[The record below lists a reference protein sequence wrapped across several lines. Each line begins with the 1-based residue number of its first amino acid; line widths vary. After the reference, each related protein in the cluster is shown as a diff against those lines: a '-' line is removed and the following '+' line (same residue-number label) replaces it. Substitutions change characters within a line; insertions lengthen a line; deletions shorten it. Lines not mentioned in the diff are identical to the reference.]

1 MPARK
6 KISIITGDSD
16 LLVLGTYDNTTIL
29 NNGTIFTYATTDR
42 INQTP
47 NID

>member
-29 NNGTIFTYATTDR
+29 TMGQFLRMLPLIE
-42 INQTP
+42 
-47 NID
+47 

>member
-29 NNGTIFTYATTDR
+29 AMGQFLGMLPLIE
-42 INQTP
+42 
-47 NID
+47 